1 MRDDPRQPDFLGPIA
16 WQIAFHDFL
25 PNALLPFPTYNRGD
39 ALEDAWCDFAPELGL
54 TFGEIAAREM
64 DGEIPS
70 IVFSPMLVE
79 DGRRILIGNIPL
91 DDLTISLGRGLLDGD
106 REILRSAYLKNRT
119 PAPGGG
125 PEGPQAVEDYD
136 LEYPGLSSV
145 SAMEFA
151 KLFGAEALSHL
162 RLASAVRMS
171 ATFPF
176 VTSVVA
182 LPTHP
187 PRHVV
192 DAGYYDNYGVNLG
205 AAWVNSHKDW
215 IRANASGVLVV
226 QIRAF
231 RNEKRLKILDQE
243 ADATSGPPASRG
255 FSLRDWLGWA
265 VGLAPGFL
273 DLVGDGVRSMIIPAQ
288 GVAMA
293 RESSMYFR
301 NDENL
306 QFLHDSFTRLTRD
319 EGFFRTVVFTCD
331 TIQAGRASQN
341 IETLN
346 WYIDPIEYR
355 QIRRNMDPADAESQ
369 TGRDRNYLRLEQLK
383 AWWKGREAAA
393 NGDEPRSASAADAD
407 LATHRQ

>member
-1 MRDDPRQPDFLGPIA
+1 
-16 WQIAFHDFL
+16 
-25 PNALLPFPTYNRGD
+25 
-39 ALEDAWCDFAPELGL
+39 
-54 TFGEIAAREM
+54 
-64 DGEIPS
+64 
-70 IVFSPMLVE
+70 MLVE

-91 DDLTISLGRGLLDGD
+91 DDLTVSLGRGLLDGD
-106 REILRSAYLKNRT
+106 REILRAAYLKNRT
-119 PAPGGG
+119 PASGAGPG
-125 PEGPQAVEDYD
+125 GPQAVGDYD

-151 KLFGAEALSHL
+151 KLFGPEALSHL

-306 QFLHDSFTRLTRD
+306 QFLHDSFSRLTRD

-369 TGRDRNYLRLEQLK
+369 TGRDRNFLRLEQLK

-393 NGDEPRSASAADAD
+393 SGGEARSTSAADAD
-407 LATHRQ
+407 LSAHRP